1 MPEILQNTGAKL
13 WSIVDDHDELQTNV
27 FEQLCGSGGKS
38 DIRLIDEA
46 IGKINKN
53 LNGYYFK
60 IVNDKL
66 CICKDSDS
74 GTVNLPLSIT
84 DSNGN
89 IALTVDGTSI
99 TIDNNGVV
107 HGIIVDDDLNL
118 TSENAIKNK
127 TVKAKFDEID
137 EKIDS
142 NETTISSHTT
152 AIATLNG
159 DGDGSVKKIAND
171 AAISEVAKVIAN
183 APESLN
189 TLKEISDW
197 ISNHED
203 DASAMNSAI
212 QTNKSDIAILKTAKI
227 DKETGKDLLADTDKA
242 NYDSAVSKSHT
253 HDNKPVLDG
262 ITNDKVSAWD
272 SVNDKVD
279 KVNGKGLSTEDY
291 TTAEKNKLSDLDDT
305 LLNKLGESIEG
316 NLTFNG
322 DEINVKCDAKL
333 SATSENPVQNKVV
346 KTVIDNLD
354 QAIADAKALRA
365 SLEAYGMVKLTES
378 SAVTDS
384 TGLALAATEKNA
396 TITGTLANQLSRL
409 NTDSLKISDVVN
421 DFTSDAVTQPLSAN
435 RGKWLHDHKAHARFA
450 PKSVAIT
457 ANQDITIDLG
467 FGMASNQPV
476 ILMFGFYPNWT
487 AQYTDIYLLSGSYTD
502 TVFATRL
509 INTTNSNTTR
519 PISGG
524 GNLFSSE
531 PAITFSRS
539 GNGTIAVTINS
550 AYGGSVCIEA
560 IG

>member
-1 MPEILQNTGAKL
+1 M
-13 WSIVDDHDELQTNV
+13 
-27 FEQLCGSGGKS
+27 
-38 DIRLIDEA
+38 
-46 IGKINKN
+46 
-53 LNGYYFK
+53 
-60 IVNDKL
+60 
-66 CICKDSDS
+66 
-74 GTVNLPLSIT
+74 
-84 DSNGN
+84 
-89 IALTVDGTSI
+89 
-99 TIDNNGVV
+99 
-107 HGIIVDDDLNL
+107 NL

-142 NETTISSHTT
+142 NETTLSSHAT

-171 AAISEVAKVIAN
+171 AAVSEVAKVIAN

-212 QTNKSDIAILKTAKI
+212 QTNKSDIAILKTSKI

-253 HDNKPVLDG
+253 HDNKSVLDG
-262 ITNDKVSAWD
+262 ITSGKVSAWD

-291 TTAEKNKLSDLDDT
+291 TTAEKNKLSELDDT
-305 LLNKLGESIEG
+305 LLNKLGESTEG

-322 DEINVKCDAKL
+322 DEINVKCDTKL

-396 TITGTLANQLSRL
+396 TIEGTLANQLSQL
-409 NTDSLKISDVVN
+409 NTDYASFVRKMSQGIRFYMDSKNMPNGFTIRDDGLVIVNDVEIYQGDIVHLAGTNNGTPYGSFSCLFCQGNYGAVRTDYFSSNSINTSDVHIGAN
-421 DFTSDAVTQPLSAN
+421 GAWGGQLCFRITPSGTLPTNGFCDFKITVISC
-435 RGKWLHDHKAHARFA
+435 KRF
-450 PKSVAIT
+450 
-457 ANQDITIDLG
+457 
-467 FGMASNQPV
+467 
-476 ILMFGFYPNWT
+476 
-487 AQYTDIYLLSGSYTD
+487 YL
-502 TVFATRL
+502 
-509 INTTNSNTTR
+509 
-519 PISGG
+519 
-524 GNLFSSE
+524 
-531 PAITFSRS
+531 
-539 GNGTIAVTINS
+539 
-550 AYGGSVCIEA
+550 
-560 IG
+560 

>member
-171 AAISEVAKVIAN
+171 AAVSEVAKVIAN
-183 APESLN
+183 TPESLN

-212 QTNKSDIAILKTAKI
+212 QTNKSDIAILKTGKI

-322 DEINVKCDAKL
+322 DEINVKCDTKL

-409 NTDSLKISDVVN
+409 NTDY
-421 DFTSDAVTQPLSAN
+421 Q
-435 RGKWLHDHKAHARFA
+435 RLHDYKADARFA
-450 PKSVAIT
+450 TKFVNIT
-457 ANQDITIDLG
+457 ANQDVTVELD
-467 FGMASNQPV
+467 FHMANNQPV
-476 ILMFGFYPNWT
+476 ILIFGFYSNWT
-487 AQYTDIYLLSGSYTD
+487 YQYTDIYLLSGSYKD
-502 TVFATRL
+502 TVFVTRL

-519 PISGG
+519 PINGG

-531 PAITFSRS
+531 PAITFLRS
-539 GNGTIAVTINS
+539 SNNNTLAVTINS
-550 AYGGSVCIEA
+550 AYSGNVCIKA